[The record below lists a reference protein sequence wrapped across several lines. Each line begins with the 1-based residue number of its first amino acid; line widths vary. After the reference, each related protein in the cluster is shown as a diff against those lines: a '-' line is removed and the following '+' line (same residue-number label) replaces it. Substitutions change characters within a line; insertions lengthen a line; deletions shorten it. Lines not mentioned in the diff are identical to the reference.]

1 MISEIKTIFNFKD
14 NTIKTKDDFLYYRTS
29 LENNTNLGFDNQ
41 EFVPDCESD
50 DDDYNMENN
59 ENINYEENNENI
71 NYKKNNENDVDYD
84 IKF

>member
-50 DDDYNMENN
+50 DDYNMENN